1 MERSIEILRLR
12 DCSGERFPRNK
23 NRILGY
29 RNPVKYYGKR
39 LQRVEY
45 SPVKKTKR
53 RYKKIG
59 LRHRKQLGPKSHLR
73 S

>member
-1 MERSIEILRLR
+1 MA
-12 DCSGERFPRNK
+12 
-23 NRILGY
+23 
-29 RNPVKYYGKR
+29 KR

-59 LRHRKQLGPKSHLR
+59 LRHRKQLGPKITSKELNLKELTVKQSR
-73 S
+73 P